1 MRDTVL
7 IVGSGAREHA
17 IAETLARSPQKPDL
31 LCYSNAHN
39 PGIERLARRYTTGS
53 LIDGAPIA
61 AFAKDQSATL
71 AIIGPEAPLAA
82 GVADALWATNIP
94 TVGPTQSLAR
104 IESSKSFAR
113 DLLATHNIP
122 GNPTFERIE
131 PSPDALDQAQ
141 AILHRLGNHHVIKD
155 DGLAGGKGVKV
166 FGDHLHSLADSLA
179 FCRELLTAGHP
190 FVVEEKLEGEE
201 FSLLS
206 FSDGTTLRHMPA
218 VQDHKRLL
226 EGDRGPNTGGMGSYT
241 SADGLLPFLTRND
254 ILSAQ
259 SINQQT
265 AAALHAETGQPYRG
279 ILYGGFMATRDG
291 VRLIEY
297 NARFGDP
304 EALNLLTLL
313 NTDLLAIC
321 KAITTGT
328 LNGLQ
333 VAFRPAASVCKYLV
347 PEGYPDNP
355 RKGDPV
361 ILPAYPLP
369 GTQIFLSAVDVR
381 AGELIAT
388 GSRTLAVVATAETLA
403 EAEAECER
411 TVATIPRP
419 LHPPPRHRHSRRP
432 RPTRAPH
439 AHPPL
444 RTDVAHLCFC
454 LLVVIPAG
462 ILLFDLLPH
471 TALCREIA
479 YRRERALRYG
489 QANRIS
495 QAHA

>member
-1 MRDTVL
+1 MKDTVL

-17 IAETLARSPQKPDL
+17 IAETLARSPQRPDI

-39 PGIERLARRYTTGS
+39 PGMERLTRRYASGS
-53 LIDGAPIA
+53 LTDGPAIA
-61 AFAKDQSATL
+61 AFAEAHNTTL

-82 GVADALWATNIP
+82 GVADALLAANIP

-104 IESSKSFAR
+104 IESSKSFTR
-113 DLLATHNIP
+113 DLLARHNIP
-122 GNPTFERIE
+122 GNPSYERIE
-131 PSPDALDQAQ
+131 PGPDALAQ
-141 AILHRLGNHHVIKD
+141 AKAVLNRLGNHHVIKD

-166 FGDHLHSLADSLA
+166 FGDHLHSLEESLT
-179 FCRELLTAGHP
+179 FCGELLAANHP
-190 FVVEEKLEGEE
+190 FVIEEKLEGEE

-206 FSDGTTLRHMPA
+206 FSDGKTLRHMPA

-241 SADGLLPFLTRND
+241 AADGLLPFLTRAD
-254 ILSAQ
+254 MEEAQ
-259 SINQQT
+259 SINQAT
-265 AAALHAETGQPYRG
+265 VAALHAETGQLYKG
-279 ILYGGFMATRDG
+279 ILYGGFMATRNG

-313 NTDLLAIC
+313 DTDLFAIC

-328 LNGLQ
+328 LENLH

-347 PEGYPDNP
+347 PEGYPDSP

-369 GTQIFLSAVDVR
+369 GTHIFLSAVDVR

-411 TVATIPRP
+411 AVATIPGPFTHRRDIGTAEA
-419 LHPPPRHRHSRRP
+419 LATRVHHMRTLRSPR
-432 RPTRAPH
+432 T
-439 AHPPL
+439 
-444 RTDVAHLCFC
+444 
-454 LLVVIPAG
+454 
-462 ILLFDLLPH
+462 
-471 TALCREIA
+471 
-479 YRRERALRYG
+479 
-489 QANRIS
+489 
-495 QAHA
+495 